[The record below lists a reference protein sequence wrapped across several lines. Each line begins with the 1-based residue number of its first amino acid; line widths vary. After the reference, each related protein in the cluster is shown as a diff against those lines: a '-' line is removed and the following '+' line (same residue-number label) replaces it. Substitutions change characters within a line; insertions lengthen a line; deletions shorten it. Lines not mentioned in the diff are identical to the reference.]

1 MRKKDIL
8 PFATMWMDL
17 EGVKLNQII
26 QTVKAN
32 TVSYYLHVESK
43 KKSQTHKKQK
53 KWGYRTDVF
62 LGYKLE
68 GSS

>member
-8 PFATMWMDL
+8 PFATMWKDL

-43 KKSQTHKKQK
+43 KKSNSQK
-53 KWGYRTDVF
+53 KKRRNGGIGQISF
-62 LGYKLE
+62 LRVQA
-68 GSS
+68 

>member
-43 KKSQTHKKQK
+43 KKKVKLTKKKNQK

-62 LGYKLE
+62 
-68 GSS
+68 

>member
-43 KKSQTHKKQK
+43 KKKSNSQKKKNQK

-62 LGYKLE
+62 
-68 GSS
+68 

>member
-8 PFATMWMDL
+8 PFATMWKDL

-43 KKSQTHKKQK
+43 KKSNSQK
-53 KWGYRTDVF
+53 KKEEMGV
-62 LGYKLE
+62 
-68 GSS
+68 